1 LRIRTEA
8 PVLALTVLVVMV
20 VGGCSANVHVGS
32 GSDTLSASDIAKE
45 AEKQLNKKFEAEGLP
60 PLPPVTCDGDLG
72 KKVGDTTH
80 CEAKGDFGK
89 AGTGTLGITA
99 KVASVDGDTGHLTFT
114 TDKAGVQPAK

>member
-1 LRIRTEA
+1 LTIRKEA
-8 PVLALTVLVVMV
+8 AGLALAVLVVV
-20 VGGCSANVHVGS
+20 VVSGCSADVHIG

-45 AEKQLNKKFEAEGLP
+45 AEKQLNKKLEAENLP
-60 PLPPVTCDGDLG
+60 PLPPVTCDGDLDN
-72 KKVGDTTH
+72 KVGDTTH

-99 KVASVDGDTGHLTFT
+99 KVTSVDGDTGHLSFT